1 MIGQLGRGTM
11 SPLTG
16 LHSVLSRTSR
26 NDISAAAILYVVGI
40 IVDLQNINRQS
51 FDSNSLIPIHEVRV
65 CVFVSQL
72 RATV

>member
-26 NDISAAAILYVVGI
+26 NDISAAAIVYVVGM

-51 FDSNSLIPIHEVRV
+51 FDSNSLTPIHEVRAYI
-65 CVFVSQL
+65 CLSHN
-72 RATV
+72 